1 MNESVDLRQL
11 LQNWPYDPDHDTRI
25 AHGDDGRELLQ
36 VRTPLGIEQYELE
49 GRPDGARPHGQ
60 ESALDYYLL
69 RLEQAR
75 VAGKELDFKLAPR
88 DCNEL
93 FSEGTLYYFRYV
105 RLFQLRDWVRTV
117 RDTARNLRAF
127 DLIHQYARREE
138 DQQFLEKWRPYILRV
153 NASAAIMLELEK
165 KNYDRALRLADEA
178 IRKIEGLEEIEDET
192 FQFERERSL
201 TALRE
206 LLDQVRKN
214 RPLSELE
221 QLEHQLRRAVERQEF
236 ERAASLRDRIR
247 LLRQQ
252 NIC

>member
-1 MNESVDLRQL
+1 MSESVDLRQL
-11 LQNWPYDPDHDTRI
+11 LKSWPYDPEHDTRMTR
-25 AHGDDGRELLQ
+25 GDDGREILQ
-36 VRTPLGIEQYELE
+36 VRTPLGVEQFELD
-49 GRPDGARPHGQ
+49 GRPDGAQPHGL
-60 ESALDYYLL
+60 ESALEFHLQ

-75 VAGKELDFKLAPR
+75 VAGRETSFELSPR

-93 FSEGTLYYFRYV
+93 FTEGTLYYLRYV
-105 RLFQLRDWVRTV
+105 RLFQLRDWVRTI
-117 RDTARNLRAF
+117 RDTSRNLRAF
-127 DLIHQYARREE
+127 DLVHQYARREE

-165 KNYDRALRLADEA
+165 KNYDRALRLANEA
-178 IRKIEGLEEIEDET
+178 VQQIESLSEQEDET

-206 LLDQVRKN
+206 LADQIRKN

-221 QLEHQLRRAVERQEF
+221 QLERQLQRAVERQEF
-236 ERAASLRDRIR
+236 ERAAALRDRIR
-247 LLRQQ
+247 MLKQQ